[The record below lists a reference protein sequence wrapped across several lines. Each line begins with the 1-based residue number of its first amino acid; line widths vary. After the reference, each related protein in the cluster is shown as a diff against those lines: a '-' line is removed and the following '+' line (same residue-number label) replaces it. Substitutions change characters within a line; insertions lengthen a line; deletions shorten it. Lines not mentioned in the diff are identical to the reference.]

1 MKTELKQENLTKEF
15 LQEVADKHDLKLY
28 VSENGNNAEKYGHYI
43 EMEYWSDLGEDVI
56 ITLVVDE
63 LTIEEIVHE
72 MYLYEEDFDAEEHA
86 TEWFNMHGEHNAPTS
101 LRALLKDADEQA
113 EKLEEIY
120 NTMVELSETEKY
132 KG

>member
-1 MKTELKQENLTKEF
+1 MTTKTKNLTKEF

-28 VSENGNNAEKYGHYI
+28 VSENGNNAKENGYVI

-56 ITLVVDE
+56 ISLVVDE
-63 LTIEEIVHE
+63 LTIEEVVHK
-72 MYLYEEDFDAEEHA
+72 MYLYEESFDAEEHA

-113 EKLEEIY
+113 ETFAEIY
-120 NTMVELSETEKY
+120 KTMVELSETEKY